1 MLYTPIVIALTA
13 WQSLAAAAAVKN
25 AAPAA
30 SAPATATAPES
41 CVQAHHLM
49 ALTHTLDHLQ
59 ADVKPSDRLRLPQI
73 PPKYYFEPQTC
84 LPESL
89 HQLFVEPI
97 IQLSKEQNM
106 VEKLDSLLQT
116 PPPGYHASQARDVAV
131 RLDKRI
137 RDCPQ
142 MRDSAIAT
150 QNVWSCDSAKNGDDC
165 RSCAAIIS
173 FNLVFACAACTAKL
187 NHESLFCCA
196 AAASTFVTGYTQVCL
211 R

>member
-1 MLYTPIVIALTA
+1 MLFTPVVIAFTA
-13 WQSLAAAAAVKN
+13 WQSLAAAAAVEN

-30 SAPATATAPES
+30 PAPET

-59 ADVKPSDRLRLPQI
+59 ADVKPSERLRLPQI

-89 HQLFVEPI
+89 SELFVEPI

-106 VEKLDSLLQT
+106 IEKLDSLLQT
-116 PPPGYHASQARDVAV
+116 PPPGYHASQARDVVA

-137 RDCPQ
+137 RNCPQ

-150 QNVWSCDSAKNGDDC
+150 QSVWSCDSAKDADAC
-165 RSCAAIIS
+165 RSCAAVIS
-173 FNLVFACAACTAKL
+173 FNLVFACTACASKM

-211 R
+211 RR